1 MVARQISTVK
11 AATWLKATFKSRR
24 TVKTWVRC
32 CISLA
37 ISLIYLCATE
47 TSNAEGQ
54 AAFFAS
60 ILAVILPPSFALSMF
75 LFVSAT
81 LIIGML
87 FGWAWGCAAMASAL
101 SVRDQARLARQVQ
114 ALQSSG
120 TPTAL
125 QFQSAIFH
133 GQFLDPRS
141 SAVFGAFFFIGTF
154 FLSTVVAYR
163 PKLALFSIFG
173 TIVLDVMCVYGPAF
187 PVSQYTLAKLFLIP
201 SGFYLATAIACLIF
215 IFPESLNHVWLSLL
229 GGGML
234 KPVLDIIDLQA
245 ETLQADISDHT
256 AIEALIQRGKM
267 YRTLLVAGFQAL
279 QGQIALIDLESS
291 MGRLGA
297 ADLKQVNKE
306 LKTLTNRTAGLLAFQ
321 TAVDDLL
328 VAHAKAGYDE
338 DPKSN
343 GATMNRSILLLRDMR
358 AREVKHG
365 HDLETLVP
373 LLSNASKSLN
383 GDCSETVKM
392 IMSWFQD
399 CNSARW
405 TWLFSKLSSEKIQ
418 QRQQGLVDQ
427 LNVIKKSLDHFR
439 NVERVQLI
447 KPFERFFDPVTG
459 RPLVSVEE
467 NAGTSGF
474 SVRSL
479 FICFVFCDT
488 LEAFADSLIKLLAL
502 IVHLDDKRP
511 KTRLWMPIGFGSVG
525 GKVKGTGGTNK
536 NVSPFAMGAPTDPFK
551 FDEILA
557 ESQDTLK
564 AEDEKAEMETGVVRR
579 RQLIFS
585 LMRLIDTD
593 ACMCIARDP
602 DALPPKSALEKF
614 SLKLASAVRFLWSPQ
629 GVYAMRYALVSIAL
643 WIPSVCS
650 SSAWFVYEYW
660 GLWALIMAQI
670 GLAVFAGDQIY
681 SYGVRL
687 IGTGIGL
694 LNGLVAWYIG
704 AAQGNGNPY
713 GVVIITTVLT
723 APFMLKSIT
732 CRPSDKVFWSM
743 IGVTTVFVVGYS
755 WVDAHEVMLVN
766 TGIGIDIAWK
776 RALLIIIGFTAGF
789 IVMIVP
795 RLTSSR
801 VFVRRSLAAIT
812 DELGHIFASEV
823 EAFLAEERKTRLND
837 DVEKRHR
844 NGSNNVS
851 TKEERIRMFI
861 PRMFAIATR
870 LQELQPRLTAA
881 KWEPQVRGQWPYEQY
896 TLLHSK
902 LTRLL
907 STLNLLVGALSR
919 MDKRWCGILV
929 HHTPFMNPSFLSDVF
944 TKISV
949 ISSCLSGARPLPPAF
964 LSLKDRIIYHERRSK
979 AIRHKH
985 AQMQEEEKDDSDSSD
1000 SDVDDSTD
1008 HVPEK
1013 VDGTKIGTKELTLRL
1028 LMDPHL
1034 PAHSTA
1040 VIALS
1045 SVITL
1050 LDDISGIIKDLC
1062 GETSFAS
1069 LDTLH
1074 HRFFTFEEEAL
1085 GRTV

>member
-1 MVARQISTVK
+1 MVAQQTIKEK
-11 AATWLKATFKSRR
+11 AATWLRATFKSRR
-24 TVKTWVRC
+24 TVKTWIRC

-60 ILAVILPPSFALSMF
+60 ILAVMLPPSFALSMF
-75 LFVSAT
+75 VFASAT

-114 ALQSSG
+114 ALGASG
-120 TPTAL
+120 TPPTAI
-125 QFQSAIFH
+125 QYQSAIFH
-133 GQFLDPRS
+133 GLFLDPRS

-173 TIVLDVMCVYGPAF
+173 TIVLDVMCVYGPTF
-187 PVSQYTLAKLFLIP
+187 PVPQYTLAKLFLIP

-229 GGGML
+229 GDGML

-245 ETLQADISDHT
+245 ETLQANASDHE
-256 AIEALIQRGKM
+256 AMEALIQRGKA
-267 YRTLLVAGFQAL
+267 YRALVVAGFQGL
-279 QGQIALIDLESS
+279 QGQIGLIDLESS

-328 VAHAKAGYDE
+328 VAHAKAGNDG

-343 GATMNRSILLLRDMR
+343 AATMNRSILLLRDMR
-358 AREVKHG
+358 AREMKHG

-373 LLSNASKSLN
+373 LLSNASKTLN
-383 GDCSETVKM
+383 GDCSETVKV
-392 IMSWFQD
+392 ITLWFQD

-405 TWLFSKLSSEKIQ
+405 TWLFSKPSPEKIQ

-447 KPFERFFDPVTG
+447 RPFEQFFDPVTG
-459 RPLVSVEE
+459 RPLASVEE
-467 NAGTSGF
+467 NAGNSGF

-488 LEAFADSLIKLLAL
+488 LEAFADSLIKLLTL
-502 IVHLDDKRP
+502 IVYLDDKRP
-511 KTRLWMPIGFGSVG
+511 KSRLWMPIGFGSVG
-525 GKVKGTGGTNK
+525 GRAKGTVGTNK

-551 FDEILA
+551 FDESLA

-564 AEDEKAEMETGVVRR
+564 PEGEKAEMEPGVFRH
-579 RQLIFS
+579 
-585 LMRLIDTD
+585 
-593 ACMCIARDP
+593 ARDP
-602 DALPPKSALEKF
+602 DALPPKSALGKF
-614 SLKLASAVRFLWSPQ
+614 SLKLASAVRFFWSPQ
-629 GVYAMRYALVSIAL
+629 GVYATRYALVSIAL
-643 WIPSVCS
+643 WIPSVCFS
-650 SSAWFVYEYW
+650 SSWFVYQYR

-704 AAQGNGNPY
+704 AARGNGNPY
-713 GVVIITTVLT
+713 GVVIITTALT

-732 CRPSDKVFWSM
+732 CRPSDKAFWSM

-755 WVDAHEVMLVN
+755 WVDAHQVMLVN

-801 VFVRRSLAAIT
+801 VFVRRSLAAII
-812 DELGHIFASEV
+812 DELGHLFASEV

-837 DVEKRHR
+837 DLEKRHT
-844 NGSNNVS
+844 NGSDDGS
-851 TKEERIRMFI
+851 TKEERIRTFT
-861 PRMFAIATR
+861 PRMLAIATR
-870 LQELQPRLTAA
+870 LQELQPTLTAA

-919 MDKRWCGILV
+919 MDERWCGILV

-979 AIRHKH
+979 AVRQKH
-985 AQMQEEEKDDSDSSD
+985 AQIQEEGRDDDSVSSD
-1000 SDVDDSTD
+1000 SDVEDSTD
-1008 HVPEK
+1008 LVPEK
-1013 VDGTKIGTKELTLRL
+1013 VDDTKIGIKELTIRL

-1045 SVITL
+1045 SVMTL

-1074 HRFFTFEEEAL
+1074 RRFLTFEEEAL

>member
-1 MVARQISTVK
+1 
-11 AATWLKATFKSRR
+11 FKSRR
-24 TVKTWVRC
+24 TVKTWIRC

-54 AAFFAS
+54 AAFFSS
-60 ILAVILPPSFALSMF
+60 ILAVMLPPSFALSMF

-114 ALQSSG
+114 ALQSSLAYSG
-120 TPTAL
+120 DPTAL
-125 QFQSAIFH
+125 QYQSAIFH
-133 GQFLDPRS
+133 GQS

-245 ETLQADISDHT
+245 ETLQADTSDHE
-256 AIEALIQRGKM
+256 AIEALIQRGKA
-267 YRTLLVAGFQAL
+267 YRASLVAGFQGL
-279 QGQIALIDLESS
+279 QGQIGLIDLESS

-328 VAHAKAGYDE
+328 VAHAKTGPDE

-343 GATMNRSILLLRDMR
+343 RATMNRAILLLRDMR

-373 LLSNASKSLN
+373 LLSNASRSLN
-383 GDCSETVKM
+383 SDCSDTVKV
-392 IMSWFQD
+392 ITSWFQD

-405 TWLFSKLSSEKIQ
+405 TWLFSKPSPEKIQ

-459 RPLVSVEE
+459 RPLASVEE
-467 NAGTSGF
+467 NAGASGF

-488 LEAFADSLIKLLAL
+488 LEAFADSLIKLLTL
-502 IVHLDDKRP
+502 IVYLDDKRP
-511 KTRLWMPIGFGSVG
+511 EPRLWMPIGFGSVG
-525 GKVKGTGGTNK
+525 GRAKGTGGTNK

-551 FDEILA
+551 FDESLA

-564 AEDEKAEMETGVVRR
+564 AEGEKAEIEAGVLRR
-579 RQLIFS
+579 RQPMI
-585 LMRLIDTD
+585 
-593 ACMCIARDP
+593 ACVARDP
-602 DALPPKSALEKF
+602 DALPPKTALGKF
-614 SLKLASAVRFLWSPQ
+614 SLKLASTVMFFWSPQ
-629 GVYAMRYALVSIAL
+629 GVYATRYALVSIAL

-650 SSAWFVYEYW
+650 SSAWFVYENR
-660 GLWALIMAQI
+660 GLWALIMAQVDLLYLVLVSGYYCI
-670 GLAVFAGDQIY
+670 LIY
-681 SYGVRL
+681 
-687 IGTGIGL
+687 
-694 LNGLVAWYIG
+694 GLVAWYIG
-704 AAQGNGNPY
+704 AARGNGSPY
-713 GVVIITTVLT
+713 GIVIITVSLT

-732 CRPSDKVFWSM
+732 CRPSDKAFWSM

-755 WVDAHEVMLVN
+755 WVDAHQVLLVN

-812 DELGHIFASEV
+812 DELGHLLASEI
-823 EAFLAEERKTRLND
+823 EAFLAEERKSRLND
-837 DVEKRHR
+837 DLEKRR
-844 NGSNNVS
+844 TNGSDDVS
-851 TKEERIRMFI
+851 TKEERIRMFT
-861 PRMFAIATR
+861 PRMLAIATR
-870 LQELQPRLTAA
+870 LQELQPTLTAA

-896 TLLHSK
+896 ALLHSK

-919 MDKRWCGILV
+919 MDERWCGILI

-964 LSLKDRIIYHERRSK
+964 FSLKDRIIYHERRSK
-979 AIRHKH
+979 AIRHRH
-985 AQMQEEEKDDSDSSD
+985 AQIQEEEKDDSDSD
-1000 SDVDDSTD
+1000 SDVEDSTD

-1013 VDGTKIGTKELTLRL
+1013 VDGTKIGIKELTLRL

-1045 SVITL
+1045 SVISL

-1074 HRFFTFEEEAL
+1074 RRFLTFEEEAL